1 MSYLNTEPDHIE
13 DLIASYL
20 VGEATPDEIVY
31 VEAWKNRNESNR
43 RYFENIQLIF
53 EKAASAPAG
62 QFDTD
67 VAWQKVRSKLS
78 AKRKGKTIA
87 LNPEYPG
94 YQIFLRI
101 AAGIIILLT
110 IGFFTYNYFRPPS
123 VESMELLADKKTE
136 SDTLPDGS
144 GVFLNRQTKIEY
156 SFNRQSN
163 IHTAKLIGE
172 AYFNVNHDD
181 NKTFIVEA
189 GGAFIRDIGTSFNV
203 KAYPGSPTI
212 EVVVEEGEVM
222 FYTEGNPG
230 VYLKTNGK
238 GIYNKNTKTFTVSEP
253 EPNVTAYKTK
263 FFSFSNNSLD
273 MVVETLNDVY
283 PARIQID
290 ENLKACRLTVSF
302 NNENIDEIANVIA
315 ETLGLTITKSGNVIQ
330 LKGSGCGEAKP

>member
-1 MSYLNTEPDHIE
+1 MNSLNTESDHID
-13 DLIASYL
+13 DLIANYL
-20 VGEATPDEIVY
+20 VGEATHDQIAL
-31 VEAWKNRNESNR
+31 VEEWRNKNESNR
-43 RYFENIQLIF
+43 RYFENIKLIF
-53 EKAASAPAG
+53 EKTASVSAG

-78 AKRKGKTIA
+78 AQGKGKTIA
-87 LNPEYPG
+87 MNAEYSG
-94 YQIFLRI
+94 YRFFMRI

-123 VESMELLADKKTE
+123 VESTELLTDKKTE

-156 SFNRQSN
+156 SFNKQSN
-163 IHTAKLIGE
+163 IHTAKLVGE

-189 GGAFIRDIGTSFNV
+189 EGAFIRDIGTSFNV
-203 KAYPGSPTI
+203 KAYPGSTTI

-230 VYLKTNGK
+230 VYLKANGK

-273 MVVETLNDVY
+273 MVVEALNDVY

-302 NNENIDEIANVIA
+302 NDENIEEIANVIA
-315 ETLGLTITKSGNVIQ
+315 ETLGLTITKSGSVIQ
-330 LKGSGCGEAKP
+330 LKGSGCGESRP